1 LDGTNLAG
9 AVTTGTGYV
18 SGPVFTVELTPTPR
32 YLSTTMLQRVPRAR
46 ARSVRRAPRSRFVS
60 RSRSTG
66 RAGPSDD
73 GREAEPPLAA
83 PLTGARR

>member
-1 LDGTNLAG
+1 VDGTNLAG

-18 SGPVFTVELTPTPR
+18 SGPAFVVELTPTPR
-32 YLSTTMLQRVPRAR
+32 YFAASMLQRVPRAR

-60 RSRSTG
+60 RSCSTG

-83 PLTGARR
+83 PLTGVRR